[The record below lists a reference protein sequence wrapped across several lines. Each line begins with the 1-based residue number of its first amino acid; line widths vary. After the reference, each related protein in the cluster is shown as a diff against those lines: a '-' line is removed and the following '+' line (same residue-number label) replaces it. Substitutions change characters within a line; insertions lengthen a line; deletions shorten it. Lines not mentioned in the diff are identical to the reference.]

1 MTAVTIVGNLVDA
14 PELRFTPQGKAVA
27 NFTVAESQRI
37 KDADGWKDGP
47 STFWRCSIW
56 DTIAENMTESLVKGQ
71 RVIVVGEAKQRSF
84 ETKDGEKRTVIEVT
98 ATEVGPSLKWAT
110 AKVEKTAGGKPK
122 PAKAAD
128 DDPWSAAPAIGADD
142 EIPF

>member
-110 AKVEKTAGGKPK
+110 AKVQKTAGGSKPAPK
-122 PAKAAD
+122 PA
-128 DDPWSAAPAIGADD
+128 DDPWSAAPAIGSDD